1 MRSLARL
8 HLAPPVTAEPS
19 PWLVRSVEHR
29 AALRRVDDALSAL
42 LEAIPR
48 DHDGALLVGEV
59 PASNLLTLGQALD
72 AAVTA
77 AAGGGTRTLPDPGD
91 RRLHTVAD
99 VAKRLVTQLRALA
112 YAERHERDGWYGH
125 LAGTLTEALDLTPTP
140 AVRESVHARHP

>member
-19 PWLVRSVEHR
+19 PWLVRSLEHR
-29 AALRRVDDALSAL
+29 AALCRVDATLAAL
-42 LEAIPR
+42 LAAIPR
-48 DHDGALLVGEV
+48 DHEGALLVGEV
-59 PASNLLTLGQALD
+59 PASDLLTLGRVLD
-72 AAVTA
+72 AATTA

-91 RRLHTVAD
+91 ARLHTVAD

-112 YAERHERDGWYGH
+112 YAERHERDGWCDR

-140 AVRESVHARHP
+140 AVRG